1 MFPNNR
7 KEDQTNADV
16 RLTQFMR
23 GERGTSIDGEEH
35 FYDSEHSRTYT
46 LEEVGT
52 VMGVTRERVRQI
64 EETALRKMW
73 RAFDSMGRREGVS
86 KEEWMSILT
95 NGTTKEETVYM
106 P

>member
-1 MFPNNR
+1 
-7 KEDQTNADV
+7 
-16 RLTQFMR
+16 
-23 GERGTSIDGEEH
+23 
-35 FYDSEHSRTYT
+35 
-46 LEEVGT
+46 
-52 VMGVTRERVRQI
+52 MGVTRERVRQI